1 VTESNTHS
9 YAEWSARLGVISVV
23 GGLALGW
30 FYPPLFIIIGAFAV
44 CLALMTFDS
53 DVPDH
58 RKHRATIGF
67 MTGVAGIVTS
77 IAWSLWQTIMWFQT
91 LGIWL

>member
-1 VTESNTHS
+1 MTEGNTHS

-44 CLALMTFDS
+44 LLAVGTLQEDNS
-53 DVPDH
+53 EE
-58 RKHRATIGF
+58 RKKRATIGF

-77 IAWSLWQTIMWFQT
+77 IAWSLWHTIVWFQT
-91 LGIWL
+91 LGVWL